1 MRFPFLSP
9 YASEGQSVFMPFA
22 PVRISNNEISV
33 NALALLD
40 TGAMVNVLPYQLGLQ
55 LGCIWENQ
63 KVALKLGGNLASSE
77 ARAILLDIAIEGLP
91 TKQLAFAWSR
101 SESAPLLLGQT
112 NFFMAFDVFFSRSA
126 LFFDISPKSKI

>member
-9 YASEGQSVFMPFA
+9 YSGEGQPVFMPFV
-22 PVRISNNEISV
+22 PISLNNKGTNA

-55 LGCIWENQ
+55 LGCIWDNQ

-77 ARAILLDIAIEGLP
+77 ARAVFLDITIEDLP
-91 TKQLAFAWSR
+91 SRQLAFAWSR

-112 NFFMAFDVFFSRSA
+112 NFFMEFDVFFSRSN
-126 LFFDISPKSKI
+126 LFFDISPKNI